1 MQGEHLSA
9 KGWSQE
15 FDTVKRQIQSKR
27 AECDLNVTEVCCDDA
42 ALRRIVTESLK
53 LIINNFP
60 DKVLSGLP
68 LGKRVH
74 GGPKY
79 ARDFT

>member
-1 MQGEHLSA
+1 MQGEYLSA

-27 AECDLNVTEVCCDDA
+27 AECDLNMAEVCCDDA

-53 LIINNFP
+53 LTINNFP
-60 DKVLSGLP
+60 DKVLPGLI
-68 LGKRVH
+68 LGKTVY